1 MNNHDLDALVEKIE
15 SRDRQIEFMQSTLV
29 QLMGQMGSLTQA
41 LQTSQQKQLPTAT
54 TEPDITVPRSISVDP
69 TLINSTTITSLPPTI
84 RGATKKKER
93 SPSQHYQRTS
103 RIPKPAPTRTN
114 KNRSSV
120 AATTSFNTKST
131 MRSSSSLPTLVQPQ
145 NASDVEDDDEQTTF
159 LSSSSSTSSFRKNQK
174 SIAATK
180 QKYENAW
187 VPRVARLGEMY
198 KAAPLHKKDEESS
211 SKSSAA
217 AATNS
222 VPRKKRKKQWN
233 KKSTP
238 TTTTRAAQFAAAASP

>member
-41 LQTSQQKQLPTAT
+41 LQTSQQQQRSTAT
-54 TEPDITVPRSISVDP
+54 TEPGITVPRSVSVD
-69 TLINSTTITSLPPTI
+69 TATITSLPPTI
-84 RGATKKKER
+84 RGATMKKER
-93 SPSQHYQRTS
+93 SPPQHHQRPS

-114 KNRSSV
+114 KNMSSV
-120 AATTSFNTKST
+120 AATTSFTTKST
-131 MRSSSSLPTLVQPQ
+131 VRSSSSLPTLVQPQ
-145 NASDVEDDDEQTTF
+145 HAVDDDEQTTF
-159 LSSSSSTSSFRKNQK
+159 LSSSSSTSLFRKNQK

-187 VPRVARLGEMY
+187 IPRVARLGELY
-198 KAAPLHKKDEESS
+198 KAAPLHKKDEESLSKSLSKSS
-211 SKSSAA
+211 SKSTA

-222 VPRKKRKKQWN
+222 
-233 KKSTP
+233 
-238 TTTTRAAQFAAAASP
+238 